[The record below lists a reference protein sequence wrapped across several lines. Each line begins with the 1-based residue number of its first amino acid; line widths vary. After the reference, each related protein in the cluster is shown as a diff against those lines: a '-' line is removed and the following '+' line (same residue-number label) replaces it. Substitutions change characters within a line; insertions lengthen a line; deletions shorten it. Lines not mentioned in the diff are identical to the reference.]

1 MGVVL
6 SGLPARPIPRPMI
19 TDPLFYVA
27 AVPAVALAGLSKG
40 GFGGAFGFAAVP
52 LMALVISPVQAAGL
66 MLPILLVM
74 DVVAVAAYRRRFDR
88 AIVIRLLPA
97 GLFGT
102 FLGWLTASVV
112 PEDAVRIVV
121 GTIALAFLARLWLFE
136 RRRRRAAPSAEGFS
150 TAKRPSFL
158 SAQVWGTL
166 AGYTSFVAHAGGPP
180 YQTYVV
186 PLRLDP
192 VMYAGSSAIFFAI
205 LNAVKVV
212 PYAALGQFGT
222 ETLATAAVLAPL
234 AVVSTFV
241 GVRIVTVIDE
251 RAFYRILVW
260 SILAVAVKLIWDGVA
275 GLV

>member
-1 MGVVL
+1 
-6 SGLPARPIPRPMI
+6 MI

-27 AVPAVALAGLSKG
+27 AVPAVTLAGLSKG

-66 MLPILLVM
+66 MLPILIVM

-88 AIVIRLLPA
+88 SVVVALLPA

-112 PEDAVRIVV
+112 PEDAVRVVV

-136 RRRRRAAPSAEGFS
+136 RRRKRADPSAAGFAAA
-150 TAKRPSFL
+150 AKAPSFL
-158 SAQVWGTL
+158 SAQIWGSL

-222 ETLATAAVLAPL
+222 GTLATAAVLAPL

-241 GVRIVTVIDE
+241 GVRIVRVIDE

-260 SILAVAVKLIWDGVA
+260 SILAVAVKLVWDGVA